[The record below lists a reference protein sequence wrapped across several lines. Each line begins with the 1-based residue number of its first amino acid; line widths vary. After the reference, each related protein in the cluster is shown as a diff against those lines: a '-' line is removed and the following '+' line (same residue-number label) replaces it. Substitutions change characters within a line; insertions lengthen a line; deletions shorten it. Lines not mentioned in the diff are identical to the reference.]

1 MRVSLGIGDNRL
13 EVEDQTYP
21 DKSPAALNESCRRG
35 EEAIKEIHK
44 FHVRE
49 IKMPKEKT
57 KLVVA
62 STTSTQNSG
71 LFDILIPEYEKSTKY
86 NVKVE
91 IIAVGTGKAIR
102 IAKKGEADLL
112 FVHDPFREEKFVAEG
127 YGVNRRSVMHNDFVI
142 IGPAKDPAGIKG
154 LKSAVEVFEE
164 IAEKGS
170 PFVSRG
176 DDSGTNIKEL
186 DIWDDAGINPKG
198 KGWYFEAGANMG
210 DTLLVAKQKEAYTL
224 TDMGTFLNYESRI
237 NLKILFR
244 DDPVLRNNYSV
255 IAVNPDRFPE
265 AKYREAMDFIAFVTS
280 PEGQRLIATYRK
292 HGVNLFYPD
301 AMSLVMGGKK

>member
-1 MRVSLGIGDNRL
+1 MSKG
-13 EVEDQTYP
+13 
-21 DKSPAALNESCRRG
+21 
-35 EEAIKEIHK
+35 
-44 FHVRE
+44 
-49 IKMPKEKT
+49 KT
-57 KLVVA
+57 KLVIA

-71 LFDILIPEYEKSTKY
+71 LFDILIPSYEKSTKY

-102 IAKKGEADLL
+102 IAKKGEADML

-127 YGVNRRSVMHNDFVI
+127 YGVNRRLVMHNDFVVV
-142 IGPAKDPAGIKG
+142 GPAKDYVRITK
-154 LKSAVEVFEE
+154 LKTATEAFEE
-164 IAEKGS
+164 IADKGA

-210 DTLLVAKQKEAYTL
+210 DTLMIANQKSAYAL
-224 TDMGTFLNYESRI
+224 SDIGTFLNYEKKI
-237 NLKILFR
+237 MLKVLFKG
-244 DDPVLRNNYSV
+244 DPLLRNNYSV
-255 IAVNPDRFPE
+255 IAVNPDKFPK

-280 PEGQRLIATYRK
+280 YEGQRLIADYKK
-292 HGVNLFYPD
+292 HSVNLFYPD
-301 AMSLVMGGKK
+301 AVPSVMTKKNK